1 MIDNWFCYTRAFVDV
16 SFVVYY
22 CMGMGICMVVNF
34 ESQGVKNSL
43 MGYIFWK
50 CGANSHAGRDK
61 ERFGYEV
68 DNVFTS

>member
-34 ESQGVKNSL
+34 WKPSVKKFD
-43 MGYIFWK
+43 GIFWK
-50 CGANSHAGRDK
+50 CGANSHAERDK